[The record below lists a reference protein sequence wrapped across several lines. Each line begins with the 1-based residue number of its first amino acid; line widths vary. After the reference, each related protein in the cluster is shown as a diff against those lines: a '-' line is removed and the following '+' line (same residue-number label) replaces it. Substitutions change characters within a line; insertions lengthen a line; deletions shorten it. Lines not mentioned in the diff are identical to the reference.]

1 MDTSL
6 RKILGVLY
14 AKRSQ
19 IAKLK
24 KPFLRFGWKRLILV
38 LALTSTIAHIVLLF
52 YYNGFLSM
60 QYDVEE
66 AAAQIDTQAQRRKN
80 IIVNLGI
87 MVKEYAKHEKEI
99 FKYAA
104 DTRKEM
110 VELDTLLSKVVKQ
123 DGKQSTP
130 KAPEGLEVLL
140 AKIFAIAERYPDL
153 RLSGNFQQFM
163 NALVDAENKIA
174 EQRMI
179 FNERVNIMSTAT
191 GKFPGFIFAWLYG
204 FKAPPYFEPE
214 SEARKPPKVDY

>member
-1 MDTSL
+1 M
-6 RKILGVLY
+6 
-14 AKRSQ
+14 
-19 IAKLK
+19 K